1 VGWGV
6 GGTRYRERDPRPR
19 EELGRCTLVMLSI
32 STQTLLLPAL
42 IPESHAMLQI
52 WSSVRRNTCLL
63 TSAYEEHGLAV
74 ELPMKLP
81 PTAQR
86 PSPWM
91 NFSPVTQW
99 PSVQRR
105 RYGGKEREKSE
116 APSVDRSLLTH
127 MHAHTQTNKG
137 GQGIGQTPYK
147 IFDGQNETEEITRHL
162 MNSHLR
168 ELILSHICRIR
179 WEGRKTIR

>member
-1 VGWGV
+1 MHRGPAVDDEGSFGKEIRKGRHAIREESLHVLGV
-6 GGTRYRERDPRPR
+6 GLP
-19 EELGRCTLVMLSI
+19 
-32 STQTLLLPAL
+32 LL
-42 IPESHAMLQI
+42 
-52 WSSVRRNTCLL
+52 TCL
-63 TSAYEEHGLAV
+63 V